1 MKITKSQSCLKEFIQ
16 YAALNVLGMLGISCY
31 ILADTVFISKG
42 VGADGLTALNLAIPV
57 YSVVHGCGMMLGMGS
72 ATKYSILKGQKDTE
86 RGSRLFTG
94 TVYTTLLLASVFM
107 LLGIFA
113 SGMLAGLM
121 GADSLKG
128 QKDTERGSRLFTGT
142 VYTTLLLASVF
153 MLLGIFASGMLA
165 GLMGA
170 DSAVYDMTNTYI
182 KVILLFAAG
191 FMMNDVL
198 ICFVRND
205 GNPGLSMLAM
215 IGGSLFN
222 IVFDYLFIFPMLFAA
237 GFMMND
243 VLICFVRND
252 GNPGLSMLAMIGGSL
267 FNIVFDYLFIFPMG
281 MGILGAVLA
290 TGVSPIVSMM
300 ILSLHFWKKKNSFRL
315 ETGRPDFGTTGQ
327 SALLGVPALIAEL
340 SSGIVIMVFNGII
353 LKLEGNV
360 GVAAYGVIANLSLV
374 VISVYTGISQGMQP
388 LISTAYGKNDKKTP
402 GKVLRYGILTVL
414 VFSLLIYAG
423 IFGFAGQIT
432 AIFNSEGSRQLAQIA
447 VPGLRVYFAGIV
459 FAGFN
464 IILAIYFSSMEK
476 AVPAQVIS
484 FGRGLILMIPMAF
497 LLSALWG
504 ITGVWLTFPVTE
516 AIVSLIGIFLQ
527 LFIGKNYL
535 YSRNAK

>member
-94 TVYTTLLLASVFM
+94 TVYITLFLAVVFM
-107 LLGIFA
+107 LLG
-113 SGMLAGLM
+113 
-121 GADSLKG
+121 
-128 QKDTERGSRLFTGT
+128 T
-142 VYTTLLLASVF
+142 
-153 MLLGIFASGMLA
+153 FASGMLA

-182 KVILLFAAG
+182 KVIL
-191 FMMNDVL
+191 
-198 ICFVRND
+198 
-205 GNPGLSMLAM
+205 
-215 IGGSLFN
+215 
-222 IVFDYLFIFPMLFAA
+222 LFAA

-447 VPGLRVYFAGIV
+447 VPGLRVYFTGIV

-484 FGRGLILMIPMAF
+484 LGRGLILMIPMAF